1 MINLGEEGLM
11 KTEGKDR
18 SKTIDPTVIIEEID
32 PEILPVI
39 EDTIPETLPGETEIR
54 TGDLIQMTSEE
65 ITKFLLQEMKTE
77 KDMEN
82 QRDTTTIEEE
92 MEAPTKTDP
101 AVETEDTPQR
111 EVHQMR

>member
-1 MINLGEEGLM
+1 
-11 KTEGKDR
+11 
-18 SKTIDPTVIIEEID
+18 
-32 PEILPVI
+32 
-39 EDTIPETLPGETEIR
+39 
-54 TGDLIQMTSEE
+54 MT
-65 ITKFLLQEMKTE
+65 TFLLQEMKTE